1 MSAQL
6 SLFAVPAALPSPAAA
21 PATVPATPVA
31 WDRWIDDAVDAA
43 RWGDDAELDAEL
55 DVDVMPAAPAA
66 TVRRPNLRRANVAR
80 ADALRRELGL
90 PAAKLGT
97 ARRPAVVGLKVS
109 AMDRA
114 PGRPGD
120 VSVSASGEGARAAFD
135 TYVAAAL
142 MGGWDVVYLNERGAA
157 VVLRHR
163 A

>member
-21 PATVPATPVA
+21 PATVPATPAA
-31 WDRWIDDAVDAA
+31 WDRWIDDAVDSA
-43 RWGDDAELDAEL
+43 RWGDDADLDV

-66 TVRRPNLRRANVAR
+66 PARRPNLRRANVAR

-97 ARRPAVVGLKVS
+97 ARRPAITGLRVS
-109 AMDRA
+109 AMDRL

-120 VSVSASGEGARAAFD
+120 VSVSASGEGARAAFN

>member
-43 RWGDDAELDAEL
+43 RWGDDAELD
-55 DVDVMPAAPAA
+55 VDVMPAAPA
-66 TVRRPNLRRANVAR
+66 RRPNLRRANVAR

-97 ARRPAVVGLKVS
+97 ARRPAITGLKVS
-109 AMDRA
+109 AMDRL

-135 TYVAAAL
+135 TYVAAAI